1 MYKLQLN
8 NIVKTFGEHTI
19 CDGINI
25 NASSGEL
32 ICLIGASGALSL
44 IHISE
49 PTRPY

>member
-25 NASSGEL
+25 NVLSSGEL
-32 ICLIGASGALSL
+32 DLSDW
-44 IHISE
+44 
-49 PTRPY
+49 RFRGG